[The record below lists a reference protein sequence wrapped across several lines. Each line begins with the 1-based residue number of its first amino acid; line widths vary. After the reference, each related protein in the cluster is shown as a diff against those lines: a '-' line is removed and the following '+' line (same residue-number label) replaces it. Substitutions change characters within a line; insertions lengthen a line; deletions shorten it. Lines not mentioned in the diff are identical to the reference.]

1 MSIIRADSIKNR
13 GGNGAPDFP
22 KGLTVTGV
30 VTATTLN
37 QNTSGDLNVGS
48 NIKFGNAS
56 GIVTATTFVGALTG
70 NASGT
75 AGGLTGT
82 PAITVGNIIAADG
95 TFSGN
100 VSIAK
105 TLTYEDVTN
114 IDSVGVVTA
123 REGIRVGSGK
133 SIGAD
138 VGTVTYYGS
147 GIGVTSLN
155 AGKLSTGT
163 VPTARLGT
171 GTANNTTFLRGDN
184 SWQVVSSGTYSP
196 HAFDEYSYHSG
207 STHTGRSNYYDIS
220 GGNTVSFTP
229 TSTNDIIFFNYGVT
243 MYQGGADRGAEV
255 YLMMKAGDDAI
266 GSGNTKLD
274 YFGQHTKYIN
284 QATAWHDVLHKSL
297 WYPCSSLNVGTAYYV
312 EVAGAIHNS
321 QVSFNHSNTGDS
333 GYKRHFLQMM
343 HYKKN

>member
-1 MSIIRADSIKNR
+1 MSTLRVNNLKSRTGTAVTITSGHSLDVEGGLSIT
-13 GGNGAPDFP
+13 GNSLVTGVSTFSGITSFTTGAN
-22 KGLTVTGV
+22 VTGV
-30 VTATTLN
+30 VTFTDVDI
-37 QNTSGDLNVGS
+37 QN
-48 NIKFGNAS
+48 GNTNFT
-56 GIVTATTFVGALTG
+56 GIVSATTFHG
-70 NASGT
+70 NITGT
-75 AGGLTGT
+75 AATFTG
-82 PAITVGNIIAADG
+82 V
-95 TFSGN
+95 
-100 VSIAK
+100 
-105 TLTYEDVTN
+105 LTYEDVTN
-114 IDSVGVVTA
+114 VDSVGVVTA
-123 REGIRVGSGK
+123 RQGIRVGSGK

-155 AGKLSTGT
+155 AGELSTGT
-163 VPTARLGT
+163 VPVARLGT
-171 GTANNTTFLRGDN
+171 GTPDNTKFLRGDN

-196 HAFDEYSYHSG
+196 HAFDEYSYHS
-207 STHTGRSNYYDIS
+207 SVTQTGRSNYYDIS
-220 GGNTVSFTP
+220 GGNTVTFTP

-255 YLMMKAGDDAI
+255 YLMMKAGADTI
-266 GSGNTKLD
+266 GSGDTKLD

-297 WYPCSSLNVGTAYYV
+297 WYPCTGLTVGTAYYV

-321 QVSFNHSNTGDS
+321 QVAFNHPNTGDS